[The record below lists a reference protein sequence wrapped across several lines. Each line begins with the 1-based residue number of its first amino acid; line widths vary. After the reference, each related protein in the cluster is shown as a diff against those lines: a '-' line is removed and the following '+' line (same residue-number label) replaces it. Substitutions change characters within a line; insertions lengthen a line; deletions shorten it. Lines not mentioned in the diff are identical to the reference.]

1 MEKPALQSLC
11 TKRKNSFLFLYQV
24 LTLPDFSILVK
35 QYLFFILFLIGISY
49 SSQSQGRIDSLRKA
63 NKERRALLRK
73 NIDSLQ
79 NVLNSLRRRE
89 NIWKELEAPPWTGE
103 GKFTFLLN
111 QSSYSNWISGGENA
125 VAANIV
131 VNYDFNYKKRKWKW
145 DNKIISSFGASY
157 LDEQGYRKTDDRFEY
172 NSVLAYNATKK
183 WYVSF
188 FSNFITQ
195 FTRGFDYSQEPK
207 ELVSSGLSPAYWS
220 FGPGMF
226 WRKNDNYRI
235 NLAPATSRIT
245 FVSDAFSGQ
254 YGVPLGK
261 NSVYGLGFNLSS
273 YLRYQIVD
281 NVTME
286 NIIQIYS
293 DYLNKPQNVDINYQA
308 NFTFVVSKLLT
319 MNLTLHMIVDD
330 NATERST
337 FQFRQLFGL
346 GFNYTF
352 HKI

>member
-1 MEKPALQSLC
+1 MK
-11 TKRKNSFLFLYQV
+11 
-24 LTLPDFSILVK
+24 LVRH
-35 QYLFFILFLIGISY
+35 FILFFTFSLGIVFNLN
-49 SSQSQGRIDSLRKA
+49 SQGRIDSLRKA
-63 NKERRALLRK
+63 NKERRASLKKR
-73 NIDSLQ
+73 IDSLE
-79 NVLNSLRRRE
+79 NIVKSLRRRE

-131 VNYDFNYKKRKWKW
+131 INYDFNYKKNNLKW

-157 LDEQGYRKTDDRFEY
+157 LDKQGYRKTDDRFEY
-172 NSVLAYNATKK
+172 NSVLAYNASKK

-195 FTRGFDYSQEPK
+195 YTRGFDYSQEPK
-207 ELVSSGLSPAYWS
+207 RLVSSGLSPAYWS

-235 NLAPATSRIT
+235 NLAPATSRFT

-254 YGVPLGK
+254 YGVAEGR

-273 YLRYQIVD
+273 YLKFKIVD
-281 NVTME
+281 SVTLE
-286 NIIQIYS
+286 SIIQIYS
-293 DYLNKPQNVDINYQA
+293 DYLDNPQNVDINYQA
-308 NFTFVVSKLLT
+308 NFAFTISKLIT
-319 MNLTLHMIVDD
+319 MNLTLHMISDD
-330 NATERST
+330 NATTGNT

-352 HKI
+352 HRI